1 MSKNLFPK
9 YYQENNERIQRR
21 KRKKSDNV
29 VVNVTK
35 VFQKMKSKSLL
46 SIEKIL

>member
-21 KRKKSDNV
+21 KRKK
-29 VVNVTK
+29 VT
-35 VFQKMKSKSLL
+35 MWS
-46 SIEKIL
+46 